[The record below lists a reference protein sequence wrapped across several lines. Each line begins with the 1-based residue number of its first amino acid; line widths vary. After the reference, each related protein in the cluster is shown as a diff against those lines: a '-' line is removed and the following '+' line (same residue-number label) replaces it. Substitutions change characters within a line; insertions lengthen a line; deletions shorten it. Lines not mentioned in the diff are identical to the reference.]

1 MVWVGRVTTA
11 DETWLG
17 RHKPQM
23 RFVPAVFRLGHVR
36 TVLSILP
43 AALSRPIHWPA
54 MLHYANMIRSAC
66 PVEFSLHHQPH
77 HIRHS
82 VVRLPSLALAR
93 RSELESLPGSSPR
106 SSATGANLFLTL
118 VARMARRASFW
129 MFRKS
134 QPWAGPRRHRC
145 AKDCRRHIKIFLPT
159 VLPCESVERGRLQSL
174 HCSLGSRV
182 RKSFSSAY
190 RWTCICLSA
199 VLALKRF

>member
-1 MVWVGRVTTA
+1 VTTA

-93 RSELESLPGSSPR
+93 RSPR

-129 MFRKS
+129 MLRKS
-134 QPWAGPRRHRC
+134 QPWAGRRRHRC

-159 VLPCESVERGRLQSL
+159 VLPCESVKTGQEIVFEYPLLMGNRKFVTKQTSRFALLLSERIKVHR
-174 HCSLGSRV
+174 
-182 RKSFSSAY
+182 
-190 RWTCICLSA
+190 
-199 VLALKRF
+199 